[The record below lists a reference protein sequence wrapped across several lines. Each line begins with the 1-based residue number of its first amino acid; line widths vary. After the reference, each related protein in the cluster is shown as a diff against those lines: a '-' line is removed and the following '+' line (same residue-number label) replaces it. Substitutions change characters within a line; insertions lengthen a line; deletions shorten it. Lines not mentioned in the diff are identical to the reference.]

1 MKRILVAAFFLA
13 GFGFAFSQEK
23 QEENSKNLHFLSRLF
38 FIFYPVF
45 RLCGCLSAHQLLKS
59 LIKTFT
65 QSKVTR
71 NTTSAAFTYLQESV
85 KSKHLNHSALL
96 G

>member
-1 MKRILVAAFFLA
+1 MDV
-13 GFGFAFSQEK
+13 
-23 QEENSKNLHFLSRLF
+23 
-38 FIFYPVF
+38 
-45 RLCGCLSAHQLLKS
+45 LSAYQLLKR
-59 LIKTFT
+59 IINTFT
-65 QSKVTR
+65 QTKVTR